1 MTANVEVILSTAE
14 PTLLADNAPR
24 KTPITEIIIVAVVK
38 SKIVLGSF
46 SDIISFTFDE
56 PASLVRNVA
65 CPKSK
70 IKILYIV
77 KPTR

>member
-14 PTLLADNAPR
+14 PTLLPDNAPR

-46 SDIISFTFDE
+46 SDKISFTSD
-56 PASLVRNVA
+56 
-65 CPKSK
+65 
-70 IKILYIV
+70 
-77 KPTR
+77 